1 MIFPCPFCPY
11 NIDTNTP
18 SALVRIRTDV
28 ICERCKQKKSNAYI
42 FLCSHFLCEEC
53 LNRYMRLYDQNFT
66 SEEVSDRDDY
76 SVTMIEVIEID

>member
-1 MIFPCPFCPY
+1 MIIPCPFCPY

-18 SALVRIRTDV
+18 SALVRIRADV
-28 ICERCKQKKSNAYI
+28 ICGRCKQKKSNASI

-53 LNRYMRLYDQNFT
+53 LNRYMRLYDHNLT
-66 SEEVSDRDDY
+66 SKESSDRDDD